1 MSYKQSSLLKISRVI
16 IVLVAALTITTVSR
30 GGQHWGLYFQGHTP
44 AYVPNNPDHGYNQ
57 TRWRRWAEAWP
68 SDLTVTD
75 VNKTPPVKP
84 APKKQKEED
93 DQPPVPPSGPE
104 DLNGP
109 SMAPETDQP
118 RTDLQPIP
126 PEDTRPEPP
135 PGLTRPETTEPT
147 APTEA
152 LPDEAPTEAPANE
165 AIPPATTEEQTP
177 ELAPLEE
184 PAAEPAASPAATPS
198 PTPGAPLPVPS
209 TDLDTRPKLPRT
221 APPLKRRA
229 TQPMQARGGSVPSR
243 RPAASEAVFRPED
256 GPSTRITSRPVPQR
270 YVESEQLPASLE
282 ELSEEPP
289 ATLGSDEPEL
299 FQPGAASRATQP
311 RGHASA
317 VKPATYVMPR
327 NTSAAVIRQP
337 ARQEVSSQPVPRS
350 DERYA
355 QPSEIEAVESRALP
369 AAPQRGNPLRDGAGR
384 ERDGGVSRENPLRP

>member
-1 MSYKQSSLLKISRVI
+1 MSYKQSSLLKISRII
-16 IVLVAALTITTVSR
+16 IVLAVALTVTTVSR

-57 TRWRRWAEAWP
+57 TRWRRWPEAWP

-75 VNKTPPVKP
+75 VNKTVPAKP
-84 APKKQKEED
+84 APKKQQEADD
-93 DQPPVPPSGPE
+93 DQPPAPPAGPD

-126 PEDTRPEPP
+126 PADTRPEPP

-152 LPDEAPTEAPANE
+152 LPDEAPAEEAL
-165 AIPPATTEEQTP
+165 PPATTEEQTP

-184 PAAEPAASPAATPS
+184 PAAEPAAPPAATPS
-198 PTPGAPLPVPS
+198 PTPGTPLPVPS

-229 TQPMQARGGSVPSR
+229 TQPMQARGGSNPSR
-243 RPAASEAVFRPED
+243 RPSASEAVFRPDD
-256 GPSTRITSRPVPQR
+256 GPSTRITSRPAAKR
-270 YVESEQLPASLE
+270 YVEAEQLPASLE

-289 ATLGSDEPEL
+289 TTLEADEPEL
-299 FQPGAASRATQP
+299 FQPGATRRAAAP
-311 RGHASA
+311 RPNASA
-317 VKPATYVMPR
+317 VKPATYTIPR
-327 NTSAAVIRQP
+327 STSAAVIRQP
-337 ARQEVSSQPVPRS
+337 ARQEASPPPVPRS
-350 DERYA
+350 EERYA
-355 QPSEIEAVESRALP
+355 QPSEIETSESRALP
-369 AAPQRGNPLRDGAGR
+369 APPQRANPLRDAGSDR
-384 ERDGGVSRENPLRP
+384 YSDSSVSRENPLRR